1 MLLSHLLADLQTR
14 GLLPPAQI
22 RAIADAEQSRPMSLH
37 QELRAALY
45 LGITLLTGGLG
56 VLLYQHLDGIGFLV
70 LLAVM
75 ALLMLA
81 SFGYALRRRQPFTWG
96 QNTPGSFLPDY
107 ALLLG
112 CLLFLALETYCQAV
126 FNLFGNR
133 YGLATLLP
141 AGLFLALAYRLDHRG
156 VLAMGLTALGAWVGV
171 SVQPLSVFTANA
183 LLTSQLGIAGV
194 LLGLGLTAAGLHAEL
209 TRHKPH
215 FAFTYISLGANVA
228 LLAATAVLF
237 DYYPQ
242 PWLPKWITVIL
253 VLLLSA
259 GLIWYA
265 RHARSYLFLLMG
277 VCYGYIALTYSF
289 IRLLDFSSGGEA
301 AVLLISLYFM
311 LSAGGVIV
319 LFMHSKEF
327 LRRT

>member
-1 MLLSHLLADLQTR
+1 MRTTHLLADLQAR
-14 GLLPPAQI
+14 GLLPPAQAQ
-22 RAIADAEQSRPMSLH
+22 AIAADERTRPLSLH

-45 LGITLLTGGLG
+45 LGVTLLTGGLG
-56 VLLYQHLDGIGFLV
+56 VLLYQHLDDIGHGV
-70 LLAVM
+70 VIGAM

-81 SFGYALRRRQPFTWG
+81 GFGYAWRHRQPFTWG
-96 QNTPGSFLPDY
+96 QSTAVNFIPDY

-112 CLLFLALETYCQAV
+112 CLLFLVLETYLQV
-126 FNLFGNR
+126 QFGIFGSR

-141 AGLFLALAYRLDHRG
+141 AVLFTALAYRLDHRG

-183 LLTSQLGIAGV
+183 LFTSRLGVAGV
-194 LLGLGLTAAGLHAEL
+194 LLGLALTAAGLHAEF

-242 PWLPKWITVIL
+242 PWLPKWVAVLL

-259 GLIWYA
+259 GLVWYA
-265 RHARSYLFLLMG
+265 RHAQSYLFLLMG
-277 VCYGYIALTYSF
+277 VVYGYIALTYTF
-289 IRLLDFSSGGEA
+289 IQLLDFSNGNDGG
-301 AVLLISLYFM
+301 LLISFYFM
-311 LSAGGVIV
+311 LSAVGVIV
-319 LFMHSKEF
+319 LFMRSKDF
-327 LRRT
+327 LRRA

>member
-1 MLLSHLLADLQTR
+1 MLLPHLFADLQAR
-14 GLLPPAQI
+14 GLLPPDQLK
-22 RAIADAEQSRPMSLH
+22 AIADDEQTRPMSLH

-56 VLLYQHLDGIGFLV
+56 VLLYQHLDGIGFLI

-75 ALLMLA
+75 VVLMLA
-81 SFGYALRRRQPFTWG
+81 SFGYAWRHRQPFTWG
-96 QNTPGSFLPDY
+96 QNTPGSFVPDY

-141 AGLFLALAYRLDHRG
+141 AVLFIALAYRLDHRG
-156 VLAMGLTALGAWVGV
+156 VLAMGLTALGTWVGV
-171 SVQPLSVFTANA
+171 SVAPLSVFTANA
-183 LLTSQLGIAGV
+183 LFTSRLGVAGV
-194 LLGLGLTAAGLHAEL
+194 LLGLALTGAGLHAEF

-242 PWLPKWITVIL
+242 PWLPKWVAIVL

-277 VCYGYIALTYSF
+277 VCYGYIALTYVY
-289 IRLLDFSSGGEA
+289 IKLLDFSSGDGA
-301 AVLLISLYFM
+301 ALLVSLYFM

-319 LFMHSKEF
+319 LFMRSKEF
-327 LRRT
+327 LRRV